1 MSPKSKIAVVT
12 GAGSG
17 VGQASALALARA
29 GWRVALVGRRKSTL
43 NETVRLAG
51 RLSARLLVCPCDIS
65 EPAAVARMA
74 RRVLKSLGPVEV
86 LVNSAGTN
94 TPKRSLAEL
103 SYENYRLL
111 VETNLTGAYLCL
123 QAFLPLMRERR
134 SGTIVN
140 IVSDA
145 GKQASP
151 KAGPAYVVSKF
162 GLTGLTQSI
171 NAEERGNGIRA
182 CAIFPGD
189 IDTPLLDLRP
199 NPPPPDAR
207 TRMLRSE
214 DVAECVMLAVNLPAR
229 ALVEEIVIR
238 PR

>member
-29 GWRVALVGRRKSTL
+29 GWRVALVGRRKTALS
-43 NETVRLAG
+43 ETVRLAG
-51 RLSARLLVCPCDIS
+51 KLSARLLVCPCDIS

-103 SYENYRLL
+103 SYANYRLL

-123 QAFLPLMRERR
+123 QAFLPLMRERK

-140 IVSDA
+140 IISDA
-145 GKQASP
+145 GRQASP

-199 NPPPPDAR
+199 NPPPADAR